1 MIWRTL
7 NAAFLTAIVLGPIP
21 SSAAASAPEPANDD
35 PPRVGSIEYVP
46 LDAPPGMSQAVIVQG
61 APLVHTRQILPLD
74 AQGQLAGSDS
84 LDQQIQQVLT
94 NLQNVLQ
101 DCGSGLDKLVRL
113 NIYALAPATVD
124 RVRELLK
131 EQLAD
136 SARPTIT
143 FVLTPLPLRGAM
155 VAVDAVAMGED
166 RGDRVEHQRSQAIA
180 GNDQDA
186 DAAILPPGG
195 VAYLSGLPED
205 GGLTQSAVA
214 RCMTRLMATLEHL
227 QLAPE
232 HVVHIKV
239 FLRPVTSAD
248 QVLQQIRDFFPDQM
262 TPPIVFVEWL
272 ASVPIEIEMIARLPE
287 QPDTNE
293 SQAKEPLEFF
303 NPPDVWPSAIFS
315 RVALVWTDRQIYI
328 SSQYARQPSRG
339 QAQAVFVFEQL
350 EEILRQTGSDLRHM
364 AKGTYYVA
372 DHDASRWIDRTR
384 PTIFDPERPPAAS
397 KAMVHAVGREG
408 RTMTVD
414 MIAVESHDR

>member
-7 NAAFLTAIVLGPIP
+7 NAAFLAALALGPLS
-21 SSAAASAPEPANDD
+21 SSAAESALESADD
-35 PPRVGSIEYVP
+35 QPRVGSIEYVP
-46 LDAPPGMSQAVIVQG
+46 MDAPPGMAQAVIVQG

-74 AQGQLAGSDS
+74 SAGQLVGEDS

-94 NLQNVLQ
+94 NLAYVLQ
-101 DCGSGLDKLVRL
+101 DCGSGLDQLVRL
-113 NIYALAPATVD
+113 NIYALAPSTID
-124 RVRELLK
+124 RVRELLN
-131 EQLAD
+131 EQLSPAV
-136 SARPTIT
+136 RPTIT

-166 RGDRVEHQRSQAIA
+166 RGDAVVYQRCEAVA
-180 GNDQDA
+180 GHDRDA
-186 DAAILPPGG
+186 DAAVLPPGG

-205 GGLTQSAVA
+205 GGLTESAVV
-214 RCMTRLMATLEHL
+214 RCMTRLMSTLEHL

-248 QVLQQIRDFFPDQM
+248 QVLRQIRDFFPDQM
-262 TPPIVFVEWL
+262 TPPVVFVEWL
-272 ASVPIEIEMIARLPE
+272 ASVPIEIEMIAQLPRDDDSGND
-287 QPDTNE
+287 QT
-293 SQAKEPLEFF
+293 KPLLEYF

-315 RVALVWTDRQIYI
+315 RVALVRTDRQIYI
-328 SSQYARQPSRG
+328 GSQFAREPSRG
-339 QAQAVFVFEQL
+339 QSQAIVVFEQL
-350 EEILRQTGSDLRHM
+350 EEILQRTGSDMRHM

-384 PTIFDPERPPAAS
+384 PTVFDPERPPAAS
-397 KAMVHAVGREG
+397 KAMVHAVGLEG

-414 MIAVESHDR
+414 MIAVESTDR

>member
-1 MIWRTL
+1 MTWRTL
-7 NAAFLTAIVLGPIP
+7 STAFLTAMFLGQFPP
-21 SSAAASAPEPANDD
+21 LATGSSPESTDDQPPA
-35 PPRVGSIEYVP
+35 GSIEYVP
-46 LDAPPGMSQAVIVQG
+46 LDAPPGMAQAVIVQG

-74 AQGQLAGSDS
+74 DQGQLVGADS

-94 NLQNVLQ
+94 NLDHVLQ
-101 DCGSGLDKLVRL
+101 DCGSGLDRLVRL
-113 NIYALAPATVD
+113 NIYALAPGTID
-124 RVRELLK
+124 RVRELLS
-131 EQLAD
+131 ERLSD
-136 SARPTIT
+136 SVRPAMT

-166 RGDRVEHQRSQAIA
+166 RGDRVVHQRSEAVA

-195 VAYLSGLPED
+195 VAYLSGLPEA
-205 GGLTQSAVA
+205 GGLTESAVV
-214 RCMTRLMATLEHL
+214 RCMNRLIATLEHL

-239 FLRPVTSAD
+239 FLRPVTAAD
-248 QVLQQIRDFFPDQM
+248 QVLHRIREYFPDQK
-262 TPPIVFVEWL
+262 TPPVVFVEWL
-272 ASVPIEIEMIARLPE
+272 ASVPIEIEMIARLPD
-287 QPDTNE
+287 QE
-293 SQAKEPLEFF
+293 SSGNDPTAEPLEFY

-315 RVALVWTDRQIYI
+315 RVALVRTDRQIYI

-339 QAQAVFVFEQL
+339 QPQAVFVFEQL
-350 EEILRQTGSDLRHM
+350 EEILRQTGSDMRHM

-384 PTIFDPERPPAAS
+384 PTVFDPDRPPAAS
-397 KAMVHAVGREG
+397 KAMVHAVGRDG

-414 MIAVESHDR
+414 MIAVESTGR

>member
-7 NAAFLTAIVLGPIP
+7 NAALLAALALGPLP
-21 SSAAASAPEPANDD
+21 SSAAESAPESADD
-35 PPRVGSIEYVP
+35 QPRVGSIEYVP
-46 LDAPPGMSQAVIVQG
+46 MDAPPGMAQAVIVQG

-74 AQGQLAGSDS
+74 PAGQLVGEDS

-94 NLQNVLQ
+94 NLTHVLQ
-101 DCGSGLDKLVRL
+101 DCGSGLDQLVRL
-113 NIYALAPATVD
+113 NIYALAPSTID
-124 RVRELLK
+124 RVRELLNQ
-131 EQLAD
+131 QLSPAV
-136 SARPTIT
+136 RPTIT

-166 RGDRVEHQRSQAIA
+166 RGDAVVHQRCESVA
-180 GNDQDA
+180 GHDRDA
-186 DAAILPPGG
+186 DAAVLPPGG

-205 GGLTQSAVA
+205 GGLTESAVV
-214 RCMTRLMATLEHL
+214 RCMTRLMGTLDHL

-239 FLRPVTSAD
+239 FLRPITSAD
-248 QVLQQIRDFFPDQM
+248 QVLRQIRDFFPDQM
-262 TPPIVFVEWL
+262 TPPVVFVEWL
-272 ASVPIEIEMIARLPE
+272 ASVPIEIEMIAQLPRDDDTDDDQTKARLE
-287 QPDTNE
+287 Y
-293 SQAKEPLEFF
+293 F

-315 RVALVWTDRQIYI
+315 RVALVRTDRQIYI
-328 SSQYARQPSRG
+328 GSQFSREPSRG
-339 QAQAVFVFEQL
+339 QPQAIVVFEQL
-350 EEILRQTGSDLRHM
+350 EEILQRTGSDMRHM

-384 PTIFDPERPPAAS
+384 PTVFDPERPPAAS

-414 MIAVESHDR
+414 MIAVESTDR